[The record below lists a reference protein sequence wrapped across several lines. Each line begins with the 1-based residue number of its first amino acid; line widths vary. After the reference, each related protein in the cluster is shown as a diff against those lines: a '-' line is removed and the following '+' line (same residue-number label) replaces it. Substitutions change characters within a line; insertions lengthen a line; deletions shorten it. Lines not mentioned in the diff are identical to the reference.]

1 MTTNRP
7 MGLIKDLSFDEYHA
21 VDALSA
27 SGMRE
32 LSRSAWHYR
41 NRVPITPTRAM
52 LNGSLVHCA
61 QLEPGALSSRYVV
74 VPEDAPKRPTK
85 AQWNAAKPS
94 PASVEAMNWW
104 TGFQKTCGE
113 REIVAAD
120 DYATTQAQLKALQAD
135 PLLKALFSSGYGEA
149 SVFWID
155 RVTGVYCKARPDWVH
170 PVTDRRVRL
179 LDLKAMADDTPEG
192 FSRGVARM
200 GYHRQQAHYTAGFE
214 AATGLT
220 VEDFVFAVVS
230 SVPPVLAVPYRLIP
244 EVLEQA
250 DQECAELR
258 SLYAHC
264 TEHNRWPAYTAE
276 EMMIDLPKWAKRSQE
291 LEVSYVSEGEKS

>member
-7 MGLIKDLSFDEYHA
+7 MGLIKDMPFDEYHA
-21 VDALSA
+21 IDALSA

-32 LSRSAWHYR
+32 LARSAWHYR
-41 NRVPITPTRAM
+41 NRVPIAPTRAM

-94 PASVEAMNWW
+94 PASVETMNWW

-155 RVTGVYCKARPDWVH
+155 PVTGVYCKARPDWVH

-192 FSRGVARM
+192 FSRGAARM

-250 DQECAELR
+250 EQECAELR

-276 EMMIDLPKWAKRSQE
+276 EMMVDLPCWAKQTDGE
-291 LEVSYVSEGEKS
+291 IEVSYA

>member
-1 MTTNRP
+1 

-94 PASVEAMNWW
+94 PASVEAMAWW
-104 TGFQKTCGE
+104 TGFQKTCGD

-120 DYATTQAQLKALQAD
+120 DYAITQAQLKAVQSD
-135 PLLKALFSSGYGEA
+135 PELAELFSVGYGEA
-149 SVFWID
+149 SLFWID
-155 RVTGVYCKARPDWVH
+155 PRTGVYCKARPDWCH
-170 PVTDRRVRL
+170 PRADGQRVQL
-179 LDLKAMADDTPEG
+179 ADLKATADDTPQG
-192 FSRGVARM
+192 FSRAVARM
-200 GYHRQQAHYTAGFE
+200 GYYRQQAHYEAGFE
-214 AATGLT
+214 ACTGFV

-230 SVPPVLAVPYRLIP
+230 SVPPVLAIPYRLIP
-244 EVLEQA
+244 EVMEQA
-250 DQECAELR
+250 EQERTELLE
-258 SLYAHC
+258 LYADC
-264 TEHNRWPAYTAE
+264 LKRNRWPAYSAE
-276 EMMIDLPKWAKRSQE
+276 ERMVDLPKYAKRSME
-291 LEVSYVSEGEKS
+291 LEIAYVE